1 MAQPPKH
8 EPSKPAGIPAKGH
21 QKPAEALK
29 SPETVLGRDADVK
42 NALFG
47 VQTPRIHTPLNDL
60 PSRGGELIDLA
71 SSLKVDLM
79 EWQKFA
85 LIHTHKVK
93 PDGRWATPVNTIVV
107 ARQQGKSFLQLIR
120 IMGGLFLWDEK
131 LQIGSAHR
139 LSTSLEQFRAMV
151 QMIEGND
158 NLAKQV
164 KKIRWQHGGEEIETM
179 TGNRFIVRAG
189 GSAARGVSRPSTI
202 HLDELREMTDIES
215 FASLRYTLM
224 AAANPMVMA
233 YTNAGDSSSVVL
245 NGFRDRALASIAGV
259 DDDIGYFEWSAPTD
273 EISVENA
280 RHSNPSMGYLFHPD
294 NIKSVLNDP
303 PDVVMTEVL
312 CRWVVAINSAVD
324 SAAWG
329 NCLDKAADLDPDKLT
344 WLAIDLSPDRR
355 HASLVGAQKLGDEK
369 FVVKLLH
376 TWTNELQLDDKA
388 IANELADYARKYPT
402 EYVLYSRKTSGA
414 VAARLAPAGIPV
426 FDMDNAYPQAC
437 DEMLS
442 AINSGRL
449 KHRGQSQ
456 LSEEVLAAVQLRR
469 GDGGWIIG
477 RRASKSVVCG
487 AVAVSL
493 VTHFATRPENDLD
506 IMVG

>member
-1 MAQPPKH
+1 M
-8 EPSKPAGIPAKGH
+8 GI
-21 QKPAEALK
+21 
-29 SPETVLGRDADVK
+29 S
-42 NALFG
+42 
-47 VQTPRIHTPLNDL
+47 TPRIHTPLNDL

-71 SSLKVDLM
+71 ADLGIELM
-79 EWQKFA
+79 DWQKFA
-85 LIHTHKVK
+85 LINTHKIK
-93 PDGRWATPVNTIVV
+93 PDGRWASPINCIVV
-107 ARQQGKSFLQLIR
+107 ARQNGKSFLQQIR
-120 IMGGLFLWDEK
+120 ILGGLFLWDEQ

-151 QMIEGND
+151 QIIEAND
-158 NLAKQV
+158 SLAKQV

-179 TGNRFIVRAG
+179 KGTRFIVRAG

-224 AAANPMVMA
+224 AASNPLVMA
-233 YTNAGDSSSVVL
+233 YTNAGDHSSVVL
-245 NGFRDRALASIAGV
+245 NDFRNRALARIAGA
-259 DDDIGYFEWSAPTD
+259 DDEIGYFEWSAPTD

-280 RHSNPSMGYLFHPD
+280 RYSNPAMGITIHPD

-303 PDVVMTEVL
+303 ADVVMTEVL
-312 CRWVVAINSAVD
+312 CRWVVAISSAVD
-324 SAAWG
+324 ATSWG
-329 NCLDKAADLDPDKLT
+329 NCVDKSADLDPEKLT
-344 WLAIDLSPDRR
+344 WLAIDLSPDRK
-355 HASLVGAQKLGDEK
+355 HASLVGAQKLGDEN

-376 TWTNELQLDDKA
+376 TWSNELQLDDKA
-388 IANELADYARKYPT
+388 IANDLADYARKYST

-426 FDMDNAYPQAC
+426 YDMDVSYPQAC

-456 LSEEVLAAVQLRR
+456 LTEEMLSAVQLRR
-469 GDGGWIIG
+469 GDGGWVIG
-477 RRASKSVVCG
+477 RRASQAVVCG
-487 AVAVSL
+487 AVATAL

>member
-1 MAQPPKH
+1 MKTTEVAL
-8 EPSKPAGIPAKGH
+8 KGH
-21 QKPAEALK
+21 QMPSEALN
-29 SPETVLGRDADVK
+29 SPQTEMGRDTDLE
-42 NALFG
+42 NPLFG

-71 SSLKVDLM
+71 TSLGIELM
-79 EWQKFA
+79 DWQKFA
-85 LIHTHKVK
+85 LIHTHKIK

-107 ARQQGKSFLQLIR
+107 ARQNGKSFLQLIR
-120 IMGGLFLWDEK
+120 ILGGLFLWDEN

-151 QMIEGND
+151 QIIEKNES
-158 NLAKQV
+158 LAKQV
-164 KKIRWQHGGEEIETM
+164 KKIRWQHGGEEIETI

-224 AAANPMVMA
+224 AATNPMVMA

-245 NGFRDRALASIAGV
+245 NQFRDRALASIAGV
-259 DDDIGYFEWSAPTD
+259 ADDIGYFEWSAPTD

-280 RHSNPSMGYLFHPD
+280 RHANPSMGRLIHAD

-324 SAAWG
+324 AASWG
-329 NCLDKAADLDPDKLT
+329 NCLDKSIDLDIDKLT
-344 WLAIDLSPDRR
+344 WLAIDLSPDRK
-355 HASLVGAQKLGDEK
+355 HASLVGAQKIGGEQ

-376 TWTNELQLDDKA
+376 TWQNDLQLDDKA
-388 IANELADYARKYPT
+388 IANDLADYARKYPT
-402 EYVLYSRKTSGA
+402 EYVLYSRKTSAA
-414 VAARLAPAGIPV
+414 VAARLAPAGIPI
-426 FDMDNAYPQAC
+426 FDMDGVYPQAC

-469 GDGGWIIG
+469 GDGGWVIG
-477 RRASKSVVCG
+477 RRASQSVVCA
-487 AVAVSL
+487 AVAVAL
-493 VTHFATRPENDLD
+493 ATHFATRPENDLD

>member
-1 MAQPPKH
+1 MTEKVITGRQPT
-8 EPSKPAGIPAKGH
+8 EEASKGL
-21 QKPAEALK
+21 Q
-29 SPETVLGRDADVK
+29 TVLGRDTEGQ

-60 PSRGGELIDLA
+60 PSRGHELIDLA
-71 SSLKVDLM
+71 SSLGIELM

-93 PDGRWATPVNTIVV
+93 PDGRWATPVNCITV
-107 ARQQGKSFLQLIR
+107 ARQNGKSFLQLIR
-120 IMGGLFLWDEK
+120 ILGGLFLWDEN

-151 QMIEGND
+151 QIIEKND
-158 NLAKQV
+158 SLAKQV
-164 KKIRWQHGGEEIETM
+164 KKIRWQHGGEEIETI
-179 TGNRFIVRAG
+179 TGNRFIIRAG

-224 AAANPMVMA
+224 SAANPLVMA
-233 YTNAGDSSSVVL
+233 YTNAGDSASIVL
-245 NGFRDRALASIAGV
+245 NSFRDRALASIAGV
-259 DDDIGYFEWSAPTD
+259 EDDIGYFEWSAPTD

-280 RHSNPSMGYLFHPD
+280 RHANPSLGTLIHAD

-324 SAAWG
+324 SASWG
-329 NCLDKAADLDPDKLT
+329 NCLDKTLDLDPDKLT

-355 HASLVGAQKLGDEK
+355 HASLVGSQKIGEEK

-414 VAARLAPAGIPV
+414 VAARLAPAGIPIY
-426 FDMDNAYPQAC
+426 DMDASYPQSC

-469 GDGGWIIG
+469 GDGGWVIG
-477 RRASKSVVCG
+477 RRASQSVVCG
-487 AVAVSL
+487 AVAVAL

>member
-1 MAQPPKH
+1 MKTT
-8 EPSKPAGIPAKGH
+8 EKPSEGH
-21 QKPAEALK
+21 QTASEALN
-29 SPETVLGRDADVK
+29 SPETEMGRDTEAE
-42 NALFG
+42 NPQMG

-71 SSLKVDLM
+71 TTLGIELM
-79 EWQKFA
+79 DWQKFA

-93 PDGRWATPVNTIVV
+93 PDGRWATPVNCVVV
-107 ARQQGKSFLQLIR
+107 ARQNGKSFLQLIR
-120 IMGGLFLWDEK
+120 ILGGLFLWDEN

-151 QMIEGND
+151 QIIEKND
-158 NLAKQV
+158 SLAKQV
-164 KKIRWQHGGEEIETM
+164 KKIRWQHGGEEIETI

-224 AAANPMVMA
+224 AASNPMVMA

-245 NGFRDRALASIAGV
+245 NQFRDRALASIAGV
-259 DDDIGYFEWSAPTD
+259 ADDIGYFEWSAPTD

-280 RHSNPSMGYLFHPD
+280 RHANPSMGRLIHAD

-324 SAAWG
+324 AASWG
-329 NCLDKAADLDPDKLT
+329 NCLDKSIDLDIDKLT
-344 WLAIDLSPDRR
+344 WLAIDLSPDRK
-355 HASLVGAQKLGDEK
+355 HASLVGAQKIGGEQ

-376 TWTNELQLDDKA
+376 TWQNDLQLDDKA
-388 IANELADYARKYPT
+388 IANDLADYARKYPT
-402 EYVLYSRKTSGA
+402 EYVLYSRKTSAA
-414 VAARLAPAGIPV
+414 VAARLAPAGIPI
-426 FDMDNAYPQAC
+426 FDMDGVYPQAC

-469 GDGGWIIG
+469 GDGGWVIG
-477 RRASKSVVCG
+477 RRASQSVVCA
-487 AVAVSL
+487 AVAVAL
-493 VTHFATRPENDLD
+493 ATHFATRPENDLD

>member
-1 MAQPPKH
+1 MT
-8 EPSKPAGIPAKGH
+8 EPSSNDLNRSTDSTCDKGVLKGI
-21 QKPAEALK
+21 
-29 SPETVLGRDADVK
+29 S
-42 NALFG
+42 
-47 VQTPRIHTPLNDL
+47 TPRIHTPLNDL

-71 SSLKVDLM
+71 SSLKIDLM

-85 LIHTHKVK
+85 LINTHKIK
-93 PDGRWATPVNTIVV
+93 ADGRWASPINCIVV
-107 ARQQGKSFLQLIR
+107 ARQNGKSFLQQIR
-120 IMGGLFLWDEK
+120 ILGGLFLWDEQ

-151 QMIEGND
+151 QIIDGND
-158 NLAKQV
+158 DLRKQV
-164 KKIRWQHGGEEIETM
+164 KKIRWQHGGEEIETLS
-179 TGNRFIVRAG
+179 GNRFIVRAG

-224 AAANPMVMA
+224 AASNPLVMA
-233 YTNAGDSSSVVL
+233 YTNAGDHSSVVL
-245 NGFRDRALASIAGV
+245 NDFRNRALARIAGAE
-259 DDDIGYFEWSAPTD
+259 DEIGYFEWSAPTD

-280 RHSNPSMGYLFHPD
+280 RYSNPAMGITIHPD

-303 PDVVMTEVL
+303 ADVVMTEVL
-312 CRWVVAINSAVD
+312 CRWVVAISSAVD
-324 SAAWG
+324 AASWG
-329 NCLDKAADLDPDKLT
+329 NCVDKTSDLDPEKLT
-344 WLAIDLSPDRR
+344 WLAIDLSPDRK
-355 HASLVGAQKLGDEK
+355 HASLVGAQKLGDET

-376 TWTNELQLDDKA
+376 TWSNELQLDDKA
-388 IANELADYARKYPT
+388 IANDLADYARRYST
-402 EYVLYSRKTSGA
+402 EYVLYSRKTSAA

-426 FDMDNAYPQAC
+426 FDMDGFYPQAC

-456 LSEEVLAAVQLRR
+456 LTEEMLSAVQLRR
-469 GDGGWIIG
+469 GDGGWVIG
-477 RRASKSVVCG
+477 RRASQAVVCG
-487 AVAVSL
+487 AVATAL

>member
-1 MAQPPKH
+1 MPL
-8 EPSKPAGIPAKGH
+8 
-21 QKPAEALK
+21 EALN
-29 SPETVLGRDADVK
+29 SPQSVLGRDAEPK
-42 NALFG
+42 NPLIG

-71 SSLKVDLM
+71 TSLGIDLM

-85 LIHTHKVK
+85 LIHTHKIK
-93 PDGRWATPVNTIVV
+93 PDGRWASPVNTIVV
-107 ARQQGKSFLQLIR
+107 ARQNGKSFLQLIR
-120 IMGGLFLWDEK
+120 ILGGLFLWDEN

-151 QMIEGND
+151 QIIEKND
-158 NLAKQV
+158 SLAKQV
-164 KKIRWQHGGEEIETM
+164 KKIRWQHGGEEIETI

-224 AAANPMVMA
+224 AATNPMVMA
-233 YTNAGDSSSVVL
+233 YTNAGDSSSIVL
-245 NGFRDRALASIAGV
+245 NQFRQRAIASISGV
-259 DDDIGYFEWSAPTD
+259 EDDIGYFEWSAPTD

-280 RHSNPSMGYLFHPD
+280 RHSNPSMGRLIHED
-294 NIKSVLNDP
+294 NIRSVLNDP

-324 SAAWG
+324 ATSWG
-329 NCLDKAADLDPDKLT
+329 NCLDKSADLDIDKLT
-344 WLAIDLSPDRR
+344 WLAIDLSPDRK
-355 HASLVGAQKLGDEK
+355 HASLVGAQKIGGEE

-376 TWTNELQLDDKA
+376 TWQNDLQLDDKA
-388 IANELADYARKYPT
+388 IANDLADYARKYPT
-402 EYVLYSRKTSGA
+402 EYVLYSRKTSAA
-414 VAARLAPAGIPV
+414 VAARLAPAGIPI
-426 FDMDNAYPQAC
+426 FDMDGVYPQAC

-449 KHRGQSQ
+449 KHKGQSQ

-469 GDGGWIIG
+469 GDGGWVIG
-477 RRASKSVVCG
+477 RRASQSVVCA
-487 AVAVSL
+487 AVAVAL
-493 VTHFATRPENDLD
+493 ATHFATRPENDLD

>member
-1 MAQPPKH
+1 MIEKVIEGQQPTQ
-8 EPSKPAGIPAKGH
+8 EG
-21 QKPAEALK
+21 LK
-29 SPETVLGRDADVK
+29 RLETVLGRDTDRE
-42 NALFG
+42 NALIG

-60 PSRGGELIDLA
+60 PSRGHELIDLA
-71 SSLKVDLM
+71 SSLGIDLM

-93 PDGRWATPVNTIVV
+93 PDGRWASPVNTIVV
-107 ARQQGKSFLQLIR
+107 ARQNGKSFLQLIR
-120 IMGGLFLWDEK
+120 ILGGLFLWDEN

-151 QMIEGND
+151 QIIEKND
-158 NLAKQV
+158 SLAKQV
-164 KKIRWQHGGEEIETM
+164 KKIRWQHGGEEIETL

-202 HLDELREMTDIES
+202 HLDELREMNDIES

-224 AAANPMVMA
+224 AATNPMVMA

-245 NGFRDRALASIAGV
+245 NQFRDRALASIAGV
-259 DDDIGYFEWSAPTD
+259 EDDIGYFEWSAPTD

-280 RHSNPSMGYLFHPD
+280 RHSNPSMGTLIHAD
-294 NIKSVLNDP
+294 NVRSVLNDP

-324 SAAWG
+324 SASWG
-329 NCLDKAADLDPDKLT
+329 NCLDKSVDLDPDKLT

-355 HASLVGAQKLGDEK
+355 HASLVGAQKLGSEN

-376 TWTNELQLDDKA
+376 TWSNELQLDDKA

-402 EYVLYSRKTSGA
+402 EYVLFSRKTSGA
-414 VAARLAPAGIPV
+414 VAARLAPAGIAV

-449 KHRGQSQ
+449 KHRGQAQ

-469 GDGGWIIG
+469 GDGGWVIG
-477 RRASKSVVCG
+477 RRASQSVVCG
-487 AVAVSL
+487 AVAIAL
-493 VTHFATRPENDLD
+493 VTHFATRPDNDLD

>member
-1 MAQPPKH
+1 MKTT
-8 EPSKPAGIPAKGH
+8 EKSSEGH
-21 QKPAEALK
+21 QTAVEALN
-29 SPETVLGRDADVK
+29 SPQTVLGRDTDLE
-42 NALFG
+42 NPLIG

-71 SSLKVDLM
+71 TSLGIDLM

-85 LIHTHKVK
+85 LIHTHKIK
-93 PDGRWATPVNTIVV
+93 PDGRWASPVNTIVV
-107 ARQQGKSFLQLIR
+107 ARQNGKSFLQLIR
-120 IMGGLFLWDEK
+120 ILGGLFLWDEN

-151 QMIEGND
+151 QIIEKNES
-158 NLAKQV
+158 LAKQV
-164 KKIRWQHGGEEIETM
+164 KKIRWQHGGEEIETI

-224 AAANPMVMA
+224 AATNPMVMA

-245 NGFRDRALASIAGV
+245 NQFRDRALASIAGV
-259 DDDIGYFEWSAPTD
+259 ADDIGYFEWSAPTD

-280 RHSNPSMGYLFHPD
+280 RHANPSMGRLIHAD

-324 SAAWG
+324 AASWG
-329 NCLDKAADLDPDKLT
+329 NCLDKSIDLDIDKLT
-344 WLAIDLSPDRR
+344 WLAIDLSPDRK
-355 HASLVGAQKLGDEK
+355 HASLVGAQKIGNEQ

-376 TWTNELQLDDKA
+376 TWQNDLQLDDKA
-388 IANELADYARKYPT
+388 IANDLADYARKYPT
-402 EYVLYSRKTSGA
+402 EYVLYSRKTSAA
-414 VAARLAPAGIPV
+414 VAARLAPAGIPI
-426 FDMDNAYPQAC
+426 FDMDGVYPQAC

-469 GDGGWIIG
+469 GDGGWVIG
-477 RRASKSVVCG
+477 RRASQSVVCA
-487 AVAVSL
+487 AVAVAL
-493 VTHFATRPENDLD
+493 ATHFATRPENDLD

>member
-1 MAQPPKH
+1 MTEKVI
-8 EPSKPAGIPAKGH
+8 EGH
-21 QKPAEALK
+21 QPTQTGLNGLQ
-29 SPETVLGRDADVK
+29 TVLGRDTEP
-42 NALFG
+42 LLG
-47 VQTPRIHTPLNDL
+47 VSTPRIHTPLNDL
-60 PSRGGELIDLA
+60 PSRGFELIDLA
-71 SSLKVDLM
+71 ADLKIDLM
-79 EWQKFA
+79 PWQKFA
-85 LIHTHKVK
+85 LEHTHKVK
-93 PDGRWATPVNTIVV
+93 PDGRWASPINCIVV
-107 ARQQGKSFLQLIR
+107 ARQNGKSFLQQIR
-120 IMGGLFLWDEK
+120 ILGGLFLWDEP

-139 LSTSLEQFRAMV
+139 LSTSLEQFRSMV
-151 QMIEGND
+151 QIIEGSD

-179 TGNRFIVRAG
+179 SGNRFIVRAG

-224 AAANPMVMA
+224 AAQNPLVMA
-233 YTNAGDSSSVVL
+233 YTNAGDHSSVVL
-245 NGFRDRALASIAGV
+245 NDFRNRALARIAGAN
-259 DDDIGYFEWSAPTD
+259 DEIGYFEWSAPTD

-280 RHSNPSMGYLFHPD
+280 RHANPAMGITIHPD

-312 CRWVVAINSAVD
+312 CRWVVAISSAVD
-324 SAAWG
+324 AASWG
-329 NCLDKAADLDPDKLT
+329 NCLDKTVDLDPDKLT
-344 WLAIDLSPDRR
+344 WLAIDLSPDRK
-355 HASLVGAQKLGDEK
+355 HASLVGAQKLGNET

-376 TWTNELQLDDKA
+376 TWSNELQLDDKA
-388 IANELADYARKYPT
+388 IANDLADYARRYPT

-414 VAARLAPAGIPV
+414 VAARLAPAGIPI
-426 FDMDNAYPQAC
+426 FDMDGAYPQAC

-456 LSEEVLAAVQLRR
+456 LTEEMLSAVQLRR
-469 GDGGWIIG
+469 GDGGWVIG
-477 RRASKSVVCG
+477 RRASQAVVCG
-487 AVAVSL
+487 SVATAL

>member
-1 MAQPPKH
+1 MPL
-8 EPSKPAGIPAKGH
+8 
-21 QKPAEALK
+21 EALN
-29 SPETVLGRDADVK
+29 SPQSVLGRDAEPK
-42 NALFG
+42 NPLIG

-71 SSLKVDLM
+71 TSLGIDLM
-79 EWQKFA
+79 DWQKFA

-93 PDGRWATPVNTIVV
+93 PDGRWASPVNTIVV
-107 ARQQGKSFLQLIR
+107 ARQNGKSFLQLIR
-120 IMGGLFLWDEK
+120 ILGGLFLWDEN

-151 QMIEGND
+151 QIIEKND
-158 NLAKQV
+158 SLAKQV
-164 KKIRWQHGGEEIETM
+164 KKIRWQHGGEEIETI

-224 AAANPMVMA
+224 AATNPMVMA
-233 YTNAGDSSSVVL
+233 YTNAGDSSSIVL
-245 NGFRDRALASIAGV
+245 NQFRQRAIASISGV

-280 RHSNPSMGYLFHPD
+280 RHSNPSMGRLIHED
-294 NIKSVLNDP
+294 NIRSVLNDP

-324 SAAWG
+324 ATSWG
-329 NCLDKAADLDPDKLT
+329 NCLDKSADLDIDKLT
-344 WLAIDLSPDRR
+344 WLAIDLSPDRK
-355 HASLVGAQKLGDEK
+355 HASLVGAQKIGGEE

-376 TWTNELQLDDKA
+376 TWQNDLQLDDKA
-388 IANELADYARKYPT
+388 IANDLADYARKYPT
-402 EYVLYSRKTSGA
+402 EYVLYSRKTSAA
-414 VAARLAPAGIPV
+414 VAARLAPAGIPI
-426 FDMDNAYPQAC
+426 FDMDGVYPQAC

-469 GDGGWIIG
+469 GDGGWVIG
-477 RRASKSVVCG
+477 RRASQSVVCA
-487 AVAVSL
+487 AVAVAL
-493 VTHFATRPENDLD
+493 ATHFATRPENDLD

>member
-1 MAQPPKH
+1 MPL
-8 EPSKPAGIPAKGH
+8 
-21 QKPAEALK
+21 EALN
-29 SPETVLGRDADVK
+29 SPQSVLGRDAEPK
-42 NALFG
+42 NPLIG

-71 SSLKVDLM
+71 TSLGIDLM

-85 LIHTHKVK
+85 LIHTHKIK
-93 PDGRWATPVNTIVV
+93 PDGRWASPVNTIVV
-107 ARQQGKSFLQLIR
+107 ARQNGKSFLQLIR
-120 IMGGLFLWDEK
+120 ILGGLFLWDEN

-151 QMIEGND
+151 QIIEKND
-158 NLAKQV
+158 SLAKQV
-164 KKIRWQHGGEEIETM
+164 KKIRWQHGGEEIETI

-224 AAANPMVMA
+224 AATNPMVMA
-233 YTNAGDSSSVVL
+233 YTNAGDSSSIVL
-245 NGFRDRALASIAGV
+245 NQFRQRAIASISGV
-259 DDDIGYFEWSAPTD
+259 ADDIGYFEWSAPTD

-280 RHSNPSMGYLFHPD
+280 RHSNPSMGRLIHED
-294 NIKSVLNDP
+294 NIRSVLNDP

-324 SAAWG
+324 ATSWG
-329 NCLDKAADLDPDKLT
+329 NCLDKSADLDIDKLT
-344 WLAIDLSPDRR
+344 WLAIDLSPDRK
-355 HASLVGAQKLGDEK
+355 HASLVGAQKIGGEE

-376 TWTNELQLDDKA
+376 TWQNDLQLDDKA
-388 IANELADYARKYPT
+388 IANDLADYARKYPT
-402 EYVLYSRKTSGA
+402 EYVLFSRKTSAA
-414 VAARLAPAGIPV
+414 VAARLAPAGIPI
-426 FDMDNAYPQAC
+426 FDMDGVYPQAC

-469 GDGGWIIG
+469 GDGGWVIG
-477 RRASKSVVCG
+477 RRASQSVVCA
-487 AVAVSL
+487 AVAVAL
-493 VTHFATRPENDLD
+493 ATHFATRPENDLD

>member
-1 MAQPPKH
+1 MTETIPNDL
-8 EPSKPAGIPAKGH
+8 ERAGVSAGDT
-21 QKPAEALK
+21 
-29 SPETVLGRDADVK
+29 SVLMGIS
-42 NALFG
+42 
-47 VQTPRIHTPLNDL
+47 TPRIHTPLNDL
-60 PSRGGELIDLA
+60 PSRGFELIDLA
-71 SSLKVDLM
+71 ADLKIDLM
-79 EWQKFA
+79 PWQRFA
-85 LIHTHKVK
+85 LEHTHKIK
-93 PDGRWATPVNTIVV
+93 PDGRWASPINCIVV
-107 ARQQGKSFLQLIR
+107 ARQNGKSFLQQIR
-120 IMGGLFLWDEK
+120 ILGGLFLWDEP

-139 LSTSLEQFRAMV
+139 LSTSLEQFRSMV
-151 QMIEGND
+151 QIIEGSD

-179 TGNRFIVRAG
+179 SGNRFIVRAG

-224 AAANPMVMA
+224 AAQNPLVMA
-233 YTNAGDSSSVVL
+233 YTNAGDHSSVVL
-245 NGFRDRALASIAGV
+245 NDFRNRALARIGGAA
-259 DDDIGYFEWSAPTD
+259 DEIGYFEWSAPTD

-280 RHSNPSMGYLFHPD
+280 RHANPAMGITIHPD

-303 PDVVMTEVL
+303 ADVVMTEVL
-312 CRWVVAINSAVD
+312 CRWVVAISSAVD
-324 SAAWG
+324 AASWG
-329 NCLDKAADLDPDKLT
+329 NCVDKTVDLDPDKLT
-344 WLAIDLSPDRR
+344 WLAIDLSPDRK
-355 HASLVGAQKLGDEK
+355 HASLVGAQKLGNEQ

-376 TWTNELQLDDKA
+376 TWSNELQLDDKA
-388 IANELADYARKYPT
+388 IANDLADYARRYAT

-414 VAARLAPAGIPV
+414 VAARLAPAGIAV
-426 FDMDNAYPQAC
+426 YDMDAAYPQAC

-456 LSEEVLAAVQLRR
+456 LTEEMLSAVQLRR
-469 GDGGWIIG
+469 GDGGWVIG
-477 RRASKSVVCG
+477 RRASQAVVCG
-487 AVAVSL
+487 AVATAL

>member
-1 MAQPPKH
+1 MTEKVIEGH
-8 EPSKPAGIPAKGH
+8 EKPQDGLKG
-21 QKPAEALK
+21 L
-29 SPETVLGRDADVK
+29 ETVLGRDTEGE

-71 SSLKVDLM
+71 TDLKVDLM

-93 PDGRWATPVNTIVV
+93 PDGRWASPVNTIVV
-107 ARQQGKSFLQLIR
+107 ARQNGKSFLQLIR
-120 IMGGLFLWDEK
+120 ILGGLFLWDEK

-224 AAANPMVMA
+224 AAQNPMVMA
-233 YTNAGDSSSVVL
+233 YTNAGDSASIVL
-245 NGFRDRALASIAGV
+245 NSFRDRALASIGGV
-259 DDDIGYFEWSAPTD
+259 QDDIGYFEWSAPTD

-280 RHSNPSMGYLFHPD
+280 RHANPSMGTLIHAD
-294 NIKSVLNDP
+294 NVRSVLNDP

-355 HASLVGAQKLGDEK
+355 HASLVGAQKLGNEK
-369 FVVKLLH
+369 FIVKLLH

-469 GDGGWIIG
+469 GDGGWVIG
-477 RRASKSVVCG
+477 RRASQSVVCG
-487 AVAVSL
+487 AVAVAL
-493 VTHFATRPENDLD
+493 VTHFATRPDNDLD

>member
-1 MAQPPKH
+1 M
-8 EPSKPAGIPAKGH
+8 GI
-21 QKPAEALK
+21 
-29 SPETVLGRDADVK
+29 S
-42 NALFG
+42 
-47 VQTPRIHTPLNDL
+47 TPRIHTPLNDL

-71 SSLKVDLM
+71 ADLGIELM

-85 LIHTHKVK
+85 LINTHKIK
-93 PDGRWATPVNTIVV
+93 PDGRWASPINCIVV
-107 ARQQGKSFLQLIR
+107 ARQNGKSFLQQIR
-120 IMGGLFLWDEK
+120 ILGGLFLWDEQ

-151 QMIEGND
+151 QIIEAND
-158 NLAKQV
+158 SLAKQV

-179 TGNRFIVRAG
+179 KGTRFIVRAG

-224 AAANPMVMA
+224 AASNPLVMA
-233 YTNAGDSSSVVL
+233 YTNAGDHSSVVL
-245 NGFRDRALASIAGV
+245 NDFRNRALARIAGA
-259 DDDIGYFEWSAPTD
+259 DDEIGYFEWSAPTD

-280 RHSNPSMGYLFHPD
+280 RYSNPAMGITIHPD

-303 PDVVMTEVL
+303 ADVVMTEVL
-312 CRWVVAINSAVD
+312 CRWVVAISSAVD
-324 SAAWG
+324 AASWG
-329 NCLDKAADLDPDKLT
+329 NCVDKSADLDPEKLT
-344 WLAIDLSPDRR
+344 WLAVDLSPDRK
-355 HASLVGAQKLGDEK
+355 HASLVGAQKLGDEN

-376 TWTNELQLDDKA
+376 TWSNELQLDDKA
-388 IANELADYARKYPT
+388 IANDLADYARKYST
-402 EYVLYSRKTSGA
+402 EYVLYSRKTSAA

-426 FDMDNAYPQAC
+426 FDMDAAYPQSC
-437 DEMLS
+437 DELLS
-442 AINSGRL
+442 SINSGRL

-456 LSEEVLAAVQLRR
+456 LTEEILSAVQLRR
-469 GDGGWIIG
+469 GDGGWVIG
-477 RRASKSVVCG
+477 RRASQAVVCG
-487 AVAVSL
+487 AVATAL

>member
-1 MAQPPKH
+1 MTEKVL
-8 EPSKPAGIPAKGH
+8 EGH
-21 QKPAEALK
+21 QPTQSGLNGLQ
-29 SPETVLGRDADVK
+29 TVLGRDTEPVIPV
-42 NALFG
+42 LG

-71 SSLKVDLM
+71 SSLGIELM
-79 EWQKFA
+79 DWQKFA

-107 ARQQGKSFLQLIR
+107 ARQNGKSFLQLIR
-120 IMGGLFLWDEK
+120 ILGGLFLWDEN

-151 QMIEGND
+151 QIIEKND
-158 NLAKQV
+158 SLAKQV
-164 KKIRWQHGGEEIETM
+164 KKIRWQHGGEEIETL

-202 HLDELREMTDIES
+202 HLDELRQMTDIES

-224 AAANPMVMA
+224 AATNPMVMA

-245 NGFRDRALASIAGV
+245 NQFRDRALASIAGV
-259 DDDIGYFEWSAPTD
+259 ADDIGYFEWSAPTD

-280 RHSNPSMGYLFHPD
+280 RHSNPSMGTLIHAD

-324 SAAWG
+324 AASWG
-329 NCLDKAADLDPDKLT
+329 NCLDKSADLDIDKLT

-355 HASLVGAQKLGDEK
+355 HASLVGAQKIGGEQ

-376 TWTNELQLDDKA
+376 TWQNDLQLDDKA
-388 IANELADYARKYPT
+388 IANDLADYARKYPT
-402 EYVLYSRKTSGA
+402 EYVLYSRKTSA
-414 VAARLAPAGIPV
+414 AAAARLAPAGIPI
-426 FDMDNAYPQAC
+426 FDMDGVYPQAC

-469 GDGGWIIG
+469 GDGGWVIG
-477 RRASKSVVCG
+477 RRASQSVVCG
-487 AVAVSL
+487 AVAVAL
-493 VTHFATRPENDLD
+493 ATHFATRPENDLD

>member
-1 MAQPPKH
+1 MT
-8 EPSKPAGIPAKGH
+8 EPFPNDLNRATDSTCDKPVLTGI
-21 QKPAEALK
+21 
-29 SPETVLGRDADVK
+29 S
-42 NALFG
+42 
-47 VQTPRIHTPLNDL
+47 TPRIHTPLNDL

-71 SSLKVDLM
+71 SSMKIDLM

-85 LIHTHKVK
+85 LINTHKIK
-93 PDGRWATPVNTIVV
+93 PDGRWASPINCIVV
-107 ARQQGKSFLQLIR
+107 ARQNGKSFLQQIR
-120 IMGGLFLWDEK
+120 ILGGLFLWDEQ

-151 QMIEGND
+151 QIIDGND
-158 NLAKQV
+158 DLRKQV
-164 KKIRWQHGGEEIETM
+164 KKIRWQHGGEEIETLS
-179 TGNRFIVRAG
+179 GNRFIVRAG

-224 AAANPMVMA
+224 AASNPLVMA
-233 YTNAGDSSSVVL
+233 YTNAGDHSSVVL
-245 NGFRDRALASIAGV
+245 NDFRNRALARIAGAE
-259 DDDIGYFEWSAPTD
+259 DEIGYFEWSAPTD

-280 RHSNPSMGYLFHPD
+280 RYSNPAMGITIHPD

-303 PDVVMTEVL
+303 ADVVMTEVL
-312 CRWVVAINSAVD
+312 CRWVVAISSAVD
-324 SAAWG
+324 AASWG
-329 NCLDKAADLDPDKLT
+329 NCVDKTADLDPEKLT
-344 WLAIDLSPDRR
+344 WLAIDLSPDRK
-355 HASLVGAQKLGDEK
+355 HASLCAAQKLGNET

-376 TWTNELQLDDKA
+376 TWSNELQLDDKA
-388 IANELADYARKYPT
+388 IANDLADYARKYST
-402 EYVLYSRKTSGA
+402 EYVLYSRKTSAA

-426 FDMDNAYPQAC
+426 FDMDGFYPQAC

-456 LSEEVLAAVQLRR
+456 LTEEMLSAVQLRR
-469 GDGGWIIG
+469 GDGGWVIG
-477 RRASKSVVCG
+477 RRASQAVVCG
-487 AVAVSL
+487 AVATAL

>member
-1 MAQPPKH
+1 MTEKVITGRQPT
-8 EPSKPAGIPAKGH
+8 EEASKGL
-21 QKPAEALK
+21 Q
-29 SPETVLGRDADVK
+29 TVLGRDTEGQ

-60 PSRGGELIDLA
+60 PSRGHELIDLA
-71 SSLKVDLM
+71 SSLGIELM

-93 PDGRWATPVNTIVV
+93 PDGRWATPVNCITV
-107 ARQQGKSFLQLIR
+107 ARQNGKSFLQLIR
-120 IMGGLFLWDEK
+120 ILGGLFLWDEN

-151 QMIEGND
+151 QIIEKND
-158 NLAKQV
+158 SLAKQV
-164 KKIRWQHGGEEIETM
+164 KKIRWQHGGEEIETI
-179 TGNRFIVRAG
+179 TGNRFIIRAG

-224 AAANPMVMA
+224 SAANPLVMA
-233 YTNAGDSSSVVL
+233 YTNAGDSASIVL
-245 NGFRDRALASIAGV
+245 NSFRDRALASIAGV
-259 DDDIGYFEWSAPTD
+259 EDDIGYFEWSAPTD

-280 RHSNPSMGYLFHPD
+280 RHANPSLGTLIHAD

-324 SAAWG
+324 SASWG
-329 NCLDKAADLDPDKLT
+329 NCLDKTLDLDPDKLT

-355 HASLVGAQKLGDEK
+355 HASLVGSQKIGEEK

-414 VAARLAPAGIPV
+414 VAARLAPAGIPIY
-426 FDMDNAYPQAC
+426 DMDASYPQAC

-469 GDGGWIIG
+469 GDGGWVIG
-477 RRASKSVVCG
+477 RRASQSVVCG
-487 AVAVSL
+487 AVAVAL

>member
-1 MAQPPKH
+1 MTEKVIEGQQPT
-8 EPSKPAGIPAKGH
+8 EEGLKGL
-21 QKPAEALK
+21 Q
-29 SPETVLGRDADVK
+29 TVLGRDTEPTFPI
-42 NALFG
+42 FG

-60 PSRGGELIDLA
+60 PSRGHELIDLA
-71 SSLKVDLM
+71 SSLGIELM
-79 EWQKFA
+79 DWQKFA

-93 PDGRWATPVNTIVV
+93 PDGRWASPVNTIVV
-107 ARQQGKSFLQLIR
+107 ARQNGKSFLQLIR
-120 IMGGLFLWDEK
+120 ILGGLFLWDEN

-151 QMIEGND
+151 QIIEKND
-158 NLAKQV
+158 SLAKQV
-164 KKIRWQHGGEEIETM
+164 KKIRWQHGGEEIETL

-224 AAANPMVMA
+224 AATNPMVMA

-245 NGFRDRALASIAGV
+245 NQFRDRALASIAGV
-259 DDDIGYFEWSAPTD
+259 EDDIGYFEWSAPTD

-280 RHSNPSMGYLFHPD
+280 RHSNPSMGTLIHAD

-303 PDVVMTEVL
+303 ADVVMTEVL
-312 CRWVVAINSAVD
+312 CRWVIAINSAVD
-324 SAAWG
+324 AASWG
-329 NCLDKAADLDPDKLT
+329 NCLDKSADLDIDKLT

-355 HASLVGAQKLGDEK
+355 HASLLGAQKLGNEN

-376 TWTNELQLDDKA
+376 TWQNDLQLDDKA
-388 IANELADYARKYPT
+388 IANDLADYARKYPT
-402 EYVLYSRKTSGA
+402 EYVLYSRKTSAA
-414 VAARLAPAGIPV
+414 VAARLAPAGIPI
-426 FDMDNAYPQAC
+426 FDMDGVYPQAC

-469 GDGGWIIG
+469 GDGGWVIG
-477 RRASKSVVCG
+477 RRASQSVVCG
-487 AVAVSL
+487 AVAVAL